1 MTGEEFVKLCHSKK
15 ESILEEYFNEKSETQ
30 VGSKIKKL
38 INEGVD
44 EKELFSLLDNVM
56 TDSFYTMLLGID
68 GAASIG
74 GASRLHISFL
84 TKIITFLTNVANLK
98 KVPIHYSMTNAFKI
112 KGMLKNSSCS
122 KSLK

>member
-74 GASRLHISFL
+74 GQADYI
-84 TKIITFLTNVANLK
+84 
-98 KVPIHYSMTNAFKI
+98 
-112 KGMLKNSSCS
+112 
-122 KSLK
+122 